1 MVGDIVGL
9 NVRGI
14 GTSDLD
20 NRYSYMVNFKETPA
34 VNCTMA
40 FRAQIAVMK
49 SDRFTQHQ
57 IYNVFYGAA
66 RIPCLLWWIFPTDG
80 KNHDRAERKLK
91 MDIVLPSKPETN
103 VPRTSEYF
111 KQLKEHE
118 VQVKKGKEVH
128 AKLQAESGVNYV
140 RPPKQT
146 FKKATAIFLPL
157 IHYDIETYKPSVFEK
172 NYRGKVMMM
181 EKTSI
186 VGVGR
191 VDRVI
196 SVTAPTFNLDIYKGN
211 YSIFNV

>member
-1 MVGDIVGL
+1 MVKS
-9 NVRGI
+9 N
-14 GTSDLD
+14 
-20 NRYSYMVNFKETPA
+20 ETQD
-34 VNCTMA
+34 VNCTLA

-57 IYNVFYGAA
+57 IYHVFYGRAH
-66 RIPCLLWWIFPTDG
+66 IKCLLWWIFPTDG

-91 MDIVLPSKPETN
+91 AKG
-103 VPRTSEYF
+103 
-111 KQLKEHE
+111 QL
-118 VQVKKGKEVH
+118 
-128 AKLQAESGVNYV
+128 

-157 IHYDIETYKPSVFEK
+157 IHYEIETYKPSAFEK

-196 SVTAPTFNLDIYKGN
+196 SVSAPTINLPTSAGMHRY
-211 YSIFNV
+211 YMLHFIFGI